1 MARIGGRPPSFP
13 TMSTEILGST
23 PEQVVPVN
31 PSGWSRSPDFDQGQ
45 LRTGSRLLT
54 VAAQGPLDESGQLMH
69 DGDPAAQLAL
79 ALANVARVLTDAG
92 MDWADVAQLR
102 VHTTDLDGLLGVYDT
117 LVDHLGTVGARPP
130 TTLVEV
136 SRLPVP
142 GMTVCIDGLALR

>member
-1 MARIGGRPPSFP
+1 
-13 TMSTEILGST
+13 MSTRASCAPAPGCS
-23 PEQVVPVN
+23 
-31 PSGWSRSPDFDQGQ
+31 PSPPR
-45 LRTGSRLLT
+45 
-54 VAAQGPLDESGQLMH
+54 
-69 DGDPAAQLAL
+69 AAQLAL

-92 MDWADVAQLR
+92 MEWADVAQLR
-102 VHTTDLDGLLGVYDT
+102 VHTTDLDALLEVYDT